1 MIDIENKVLSVVRE
15 AVLAQYPNASV
26 YGEYIDVPESFPCVT
41 VTEDTNY
48 TYVYTKD
55 EQLMEHHAEVQYAVN
70 VYSNLQTGAKLE
82 ARKIMNI
89 ADTAM
94 QNMKFW
100 RTMTRQVPNVDRSIY
115 RLIARYRAVVGEPT
129 EDGDG
134 NLVFQMYQK

>member
-26 YGEYIDVPESFPCVT
+26 YGEYIDVPETFPCVT

-55 EQLMEHHAEVQYAVN
+55 DQLMEHHAEVQYAVN

>member
-15 AVLAQYPNASV
+15 AVLAQYPTASV
-26 YGEYIDVPESFPCVT
+26 YGEYVEVPASFPCVT

-55 EQLMEHHAEVQYAVN
+55 EQLAEHHCEVQYAVN
-70 VYSNLQTGAKLE
+70 VYSDRQTGAKLE
-82 ARKIMNI
+82 AKAIMNI
-89 ADTAM
+89 ADNAM

-100 RTMTRQVPNVDRSIY
+100 RTMTRQVPNVDQTIY

-129 EDGDG
+129 QVG
-134 NLVFQMYQK
+134 NDLVFQMYQK

>member
-15 AVLAQYPNASV
+15 AVLAAYPNAVV
-26 YGEYIDVPESFPCVT
+26 YGEYIDAPASFPCVT

-70 VYSNLQTGAKLE
+70 VYSNKQVGAKLE
-82 ARKIMNI
+82 AKAILNI
-89 ADTAM
+89 ADNAM
-94 QNMKFW
+94 QSMKFW

-115 RLIARYRAVVGEPT
+115 RMIARYRAVVGEPT
-129 EDGDG
+129 QVGDD
-134 NLVFQMYQK
+134 LEFHIYQR